1 MAEIRLQFP
10 GSLIFGNKEILR
22 LGSEASIWGERVL
35 LIGDSVHKGTGTL
48 DYVKGILEKKH
59 LKVLVYSDVK
69 SSSSSFFIEEAVS
82 IAKNSHSQ
90 VVIGLG
96 GVRTLSFAK
105 AVAFV
110 AAGEGNIDDFFTDR
124 VSRRKTLPLLL
135 VPTSLRDPFLLAE
148 SCFITESRQRTS
160 AIAHLP
166 PFSTKQ
172 IIVDPTLTVS
182 LPARYSQLALMEI
195 LLSSIEAY
203 ICAQSSF
210 LVETS
215 ALDAIRK
222 ITSILDSLSGNQG
235 DLNLR
240 RIACEAS
247 VSSALAL
254 SMTGPLPGLMLAYVT
269 GSYYRIPR
277 VSLISALYPHVFD
290 SALYV
295 RSDRVGQVTA
305 LLREELGW
313 GSISEKDPLSTIVR
327 SMVGKY
333 KLPVRLEELKI
344 KSDELSICSDITSQL
359 LANVNQT
366 VGADTLFEILR
377 ESF

>member
-1 MAEIRLQFP
+1 MAEIRLEFP

-22 LGSEASIWGERVL
+22 LGSEASSWGERVL
-35 LIGDSVHKGTGTL
+35 LISDSVHKSTGTL

-69 SSSSSFFIEEAVS
+69 SSASTFSIEEAVS
-82 IAKNSHSQ
+82 LAERSHSQ
-90 VVIGLG
+90 VIVGLG

-124 VSRRKTLPLLL
+124 VTRRIVLPFIS
-135 VPTSLRDPFLLAE
+135 VPTSLRDPFLLSE

-160 AIAHLP
+160 SISHLP

-182 LPARYSQLALMEI
+182 LPAKYSLLALMEI

-203 ICAQSSF
+203 ISRQSSF
-210 LVETS
+210 LVETA
-215 ALDAIRK
+215 ALDAIGKVTSVLDK
-222 ITSILDSLSGNQG
+222 ISGNQG
-235 DLNLR
+235 DLNFR
-240 RIACEAS
+240 KIACEAS
-247 VSSALAL
+247 VSSAMAL

-269 GSYYRIPR
+269 GSYYKVPR
-277 VSLISALYPHVFD
+277 VSLVTTLYPHVFD
-290 SALYV
+290 SSIYSSTDRAGQAAKALREGLGWSSLGERDSLSTMV
-295 RSDRVGQVTA
+295 RSIIAR
-305 LLREELGW
+305 
-313 GSISEKDPLSTIVR
+313 
-327 SMVGKY
+327 Y
-333 KLPVRLEELKI
+333 KLPVRLEEMKI
-344 KSDELSICSDITSQL
+344 KSDELSICSDITSAL
-359 LANVNQT
+359 LSNVNQT
-366 VGADTLFEILR
+366 VGADSLFEILR